1 MAAPR
6 CGSGRIQGRRA
17 KKDRRAQPKRSAP
30 AHRSVQV
37 ARLGRRPQ
45 FGVHGDTEVDLDL
58 CPLGGSRVRERLGA
72 RLVER
77 RIAELVNILERRYG
91 DLWARRVVD
100 GDFPVNESIR
110 RICEAFGLRLAL
122 ERQLLHKIEQLA
134 RSWPSERGV
143 PVRTDD
149 SDDVAGDWGPE
160 SDVGWSPT
168 PSDNS
173 PAPSPMMC
181 PAEAQFSVAEL
192 EMCADSVSGAGYEER
207 AKHVSK
213 QMQSGVGGAVPGRM
227 PWSVRVMR
235 TLGIEHLA
243 NPSRSPESET
253 KSELT
258 AKADDREKKSD
269 DDSLSSR
276 LFIAVCN
283 GERHAGAHLSAT
295 SSAPSSVS
303 CPSEHRRRKSDVL
316 FAEQAEVSFFPLHGN
331 HSIQYERILST
342 KSFDGRSG
350 HRAQRTVSESSPHS
364 GQQPLKQEEGAS
376 TVDAEEEAED
386 EDEWKDRC
394 DDIADLMVKQRHMLL
409 WSSSWG

>member
-6 CGSGRIQGRRA
+6 CGSGRMQGRRA

-30 AHRSVQV
+30 AHRALQV
-37 ARLGRRPQ
+37 AHLGRRPQ
-45 FGVHGDTEVDLDL
+45 LGMHRDTEVDFDL
-58 CPLGGSRVRERLGA
+58 CPLRGSRVRERLSA

-77 RIAELVNILERRYG
+77 RIAELVSILERKYG

-100 GDFPVNESIR
+100 GDFQVNESIR

-122 ERQLLHKIEQLA
+122 ERQLLHKIEQRA
-134 RSWPSERGV
+134 RSWPSERDV
-143 PVRTDD
+143 PIRTDD

-160 SDVGWSPT
+160 SDIGWSPT

-181 PAEAQFSVAEL
+181 PAGAPFSIAEL
-192 EMCADSVSGAGYEER
+192 EMCADSVSGVGYEER
-207 AKHVSK
+207 AIHVSK
-213 QMQSGVGGAVPGRM
+213 QMQTGAGGAVSKRM

-243 NPSRSPESET
+243 NPWRSPASET

-258 AKADDREKKSD
+258 AKADDRGKNGDEE
-269 DDSLSSR
+269 SLSAR

-283 GERHAGAHLSAT
+283 GERQAGPHLSAT
-295 SSAPSSVS
+295 SAPSVS
-303 CPSEHRRRKSDVL
+303 CPSEHRRKCDVL
-316 FAEQAEVSFFPLHGN
+316 FAEQAEVSFFPVHGN

-350 HRAQRTVSESSPHS
+350 HRAQRNVSESSPHS

-376 TVDAEEEAED
+376 TVDPEEDDED